1 MGTLPVTTAIERAEA
16 ALAEG
21 RYREAM
27 RLCQG
32 LLRAFPKYLAAQR
45 LLGRAA
51 LRAGETALAEQ
62 AFQTVRQF
70 DPEDREAALGLSQ
83 IAEQRG
89 ELETALAFQ
98 QAAWECS
105 PWDRELR
112 EGVARLA
119 QACYGAGHL
128 FLTGAALA
136 SQHGR
141 GGYWTRAA
149 NECRAV
155 LEQGLVRPDVQQRLA
170 VALWRRG
177 DLEGAARVCDSLT
190 RTLPDAVVPL
200 LILASIAQEQGES
213 GEAMALLD
221 RAHVVDVD
229 GSRAAALLLDAEE
242 GLRSS
247 LLPVTIPEI
256 EETVL
261 LAEAAAPEPV
271 PTVLAPD
278 VVGVAPPEETSEVLL
293 ELPTDEELEAARP
306 REAATAGYTSL
317 LRSLEVEGLEPFSP
331 LEGVAEVP
339 AKPPEEA
346 ILELPTDEE
355 IEAARPREVLE
366 PGWTGLL
373 RSYEL
378 EGIEPFVPEELE
390 PPGQA
395 SAELEAGRVPRG
407 KTGRA
412 EVEGV
417 PREATSAAAG
427 ESPPGSAPVEET
439 MSWLEHAVIG
449 GIEVPEPVEPTVAA
463 EAIEE
468 EVVAPLAP
476 EEVEGVVATGAARQ
490 EGEGYVAVPA
500 EEQDGREALAAA
512 AERLGVGPDLFA
524 RSRAAKE
531 ELVATGQLGAEARSA
546 GDIAAQ
552 RAEPGVADPLAGVR
566 DLLAAGEVE
575 AALAR
580 CRALYRARRDLDSAL
595 IELLTP
601 LADVGGPGAAEAD
614 RILGAIY
621 RRQGAQAL
629 AARHYERS
637 LRRRQA

>member
-1 MGTLPVTTAIERAEA
+1 MGTLPVTAVIEQAEM

-32 LLRAFPKYLAAQR
+32 LLRAFPRYLTAQR

-51 LRAGETALAEQ
+51 LRAGETGLAEE
-62 AFQTVRQF
+62 AFQTVRQL

-89 ELETALAFQ
+89 ELETALAFR

-119 QACYGAGHL
+119 QACYGEGHL

-136 SQHGR
+136 SQHSR
-141 GGYWTRAA
+141 GGCWTRAA
-149 NECRAV
+149 TECRAV

-177 DLEGAARVCDSLT
+177 DLEGAARVCESLT
-190 RTLPDAVVPL
+190 GVLPDAVVPL
-200 LILASIAQEQGES
+200 VILASIAQVHGEP
-213 GEAMALLD
+213 GEAAALLH

-229 GSRAAALLLDAEE
+229 GSRVAALLLEAEE

-247 LLPVTIPEI
+247 LLPVAIPEI

-261 LAEAAAPEPV
+261 LAEAAAPEAV
-271 PTVLAPD
+271 AMVAAPD
-278 VVGVAPPEETSEVLL
+278 EVGLAAPEEAREVLL
-293 ELPTDEELEAARP
+293 ELPSEEELEAARP
-306 REAATAGYTSL
+306 REVATAGYTSL
-317 LRSLEVEGLEPFSP
+317 LRSLEGEGLEPFSP
-331 LEGVAEVP
+331 LEGGGEVAAEP
-339 AKPPEEA
+339 TEEA

-373 RSYEL
+373 KAYEI
-378 EGIEPFVPEELE
+378 EGIEPFVPEGLE
-390 PPGQA
+390 VPGEPA
-395 SAELEAGRVPRG
+395 AGGEAGRVPRG
-407 KTGRA
+407 KPRQ
-412 EVEGV
+412 VEGV
-417 PREATSAAAG
+417 PREVTAEAAG
-427 ESPPGSAPVEET
+427 EGPPESAPVEET
-439 MSWLEHAVIG
+439 ISWLEHAVIG
-449 GIEVPEPVEPTVAA
+449 RSEVPEPTEPTVLGEAA
-463 EAIEE
+463 EE
-468 EVVAPLAP
+468 EVVAALAP
-476 EEVEGVVATGAARQ
+476 EEAEGAVATGAGRWEV
-490 EGEGYVAVPA
+490 EGRRAVQGDEREG
-500 EEQDGREALAAA
+500 QEALAAA
-512 AERLGVGPDLFA
+512 AEQLGVGPELFA

-531 ELVATGQLGAEARSA
+531 ELVATGQLSGEATRVRDAAAERAA
-546 GDIAAQ
+546 G
-552 RAEPGVADPLAGVR
+552 GVADPLAVVR
-566 DLLAAGEVE
+566 DLLVAGEVE

-580 CRALYRARRDLDSAL
+580 CRALYRARRDLDRGL

-601 LADVGGPGAAEAD
+601 LADGGGPGAAEAD
-614 RILGAIY
+614 RILGAVY
-621 RRQGAQAL
+621 RRQGALAL

-637 LRRRQA
+637 LRRGHA